1 MQLLYYECKG
11 KLVLDVSFIFRGTH
25 ESSFAISCVLVQLP
39 LQSYAFFLSV
49 LYFWKDFEGR
59 RICFLPTSVNPLFF
73 PLYCSKVQQVEFN
86 LMWEKYQHAFLL
98 TFVFKCC
105 SLLKKKKCNTTPSF
119 SKQIIRSLFA
129 CGEKISFCVWREN
142 IFVRVQRKYLFSWE
156 KNYLFAWNFQQDCF
170 LG

>member
-1 MQLLYYECKG
+1 MRSCT
-11 KLVLDVSFIFRGTH
+11 IA
-25 ESSFAISCVLVQLP
+25 SSIVCILF
-39 LQSYAFFLSV
+39 V
-49 LYFWKDFEGR
+49 LYFRKDFEGR
-59 RICFLPTSVNPLFF
+59 RIYFLPTSVNPLFF

-142 IFVRVQRKYLFSWE
+142 IFVRVQRKYLFSCGE
-156 KNYLFAWNFQQDCF
+156 KISFGVELSRRLFF